1 MSESPDNSTVA
12 QELDEQLVAYLDGE
26 LVDEQRAEVES
37 RLASDETFRR
47 RLQELDQTWEL
58 LSELPVAEV
67 DEENFTRSTV
77 EMIAVAASQEVEAYQ
92 EDTRKKNWL
101 QYTGAFFLGVVACY
115 VGFLLIHQLTSASN
129 QQLLTDLPVIESID
143 EYQRVEDIDFLELL
157 EQEGLFAE
165 EVESEM

>member
-37 RLASDETFRR
+37 RLASDETVRR
-47 RLQELDQTWEL
+47 RLQELDRTWEL
-58 LSELPVAEV
+58 LSELPVSEV

-92 EDTRKKNWL
+92 EETRKKNWL
-101 QYTGAFFLGVVACY
+101 QYSLAFILGIAACY
-115 VGFLLIHQLTSASN
+115 GGFLLTHQVTSAEN
-129 QQLLTDLPVIESID
+129 QQLLSDLPVIESID
-143 EYQRVEDIDFLELL
+143 EYQRVENIEFLELL
-157 EQEGLFAE
+157 EQQGLFAE